1 MPRTTNAGRQLAM
14 GAKERV
20 VSGSGW
26 SIFVLL
32 APFSF
37 FFVVF
42 LIYPT
47 LNVVYLSFTNSDI
60 AGVGKFVGI
69 ANYLR
74 LFRDRNFWESLWHTF
89 YFVILTVLPMTALG
103 LFFAL
108 LLFRLKRGTKSVA
121 QILIFLPYVLPVS
134 VVYRIWQWMLD
145 TDYGIV
151 NQVLGLRVDWFHD
164 VTWAMPAVA
173 FVTIWWGVG
182 LNVLLF
188 VAGLEAIP
196 REYYEAATL
205 DGMNSPVDAFRYITW
220 PLLWPVTS
228 VVLILQLILQLQIL
242 TQPYLMTQ
250 GGPFNKTRVALQYM
264 YVQAFQ
270 QNHGGYGAAIAVA
283 VFVVILLAS
292 ALQLKIIKL
301 GGET

>member
-1 MPRTTNAGRQLAM
+1 MPGATDKRPRGARAAREKVVPGTGRAIL
-14 GAKERV
+14 
-20 VSGSGW
+20 
-26 SIFVLL
+26 FLL

-37 FFVVF
+37 FFLVF

-60 AGVGKFVGI
+60 AGVGKLIGA
-69 ANYLR
+69 ANYLK
-74 LFRDRNFWESLWHTF
+74 LFRDRYFWDSLWHTF
-89 YFVILTVLPMTALG
+89 YFVILTVVPMTALG
-103 LFFAL
+103 LVFAL
-108 LLFRLKRGTKSVA
+108 LLFRLRKRTKSIA
-121 QILIFLPYVLPVS
+121 QILIFLPYILPVS

-145 TDYGIV
+145 TNYGIV
-151 NQVLGLRVDWFHD
+151 NHLLNLNVDWFHD

-182 LNVLLF
+182 FNVLLF

-205 DGMNSPVDAFRYITW
+205 DGMKGPLDSFRYITW

-270 QNHGGYGAAIAVA
+270 QNHGGYGATIAVA

-292 ALQLKIIKL
+292 ALQLKVIRL
-301 GGET
+301 GGEP